1 MNTLIINSNTVGIV
15 YSNFFSSFMIFL
27 IASTVCGLTIWLT
40 SLKFRNYAA
49 NDNGS
54 LKYPNLMLFLL
65 IISVILNM
73 YISFVHVPHIKAY
86 FSDKDSEGRV
96 IIQLPV
102 NTQLVSIDKCGDY
115 DYMPMVAT
123 GFVPRKYIYKSNFTD
138 ITYIIEET
146 KGDTIEVLNI
156 ETN

>member
-27 IASTVCGLTIWLT
+27 ITSTLCGLTIWLY

-49 NDNGS
+49 NGNGS
-54 LKYPNLMLFLL
+54 LKYPKLTLLLL
-65 IISVILNM
+65 IISAILNI
-73 YISFVHVPHIKAY
+73 YISFVRVPHIKAY

-96 IIQLPV
+96 LIELPV
-102 NTQLVSIDKCGDY
+102 NTQLASIDDCGDY
-115 DYMPMVAT
+115 DYMPITAT
-123 GFVPRKYIYKSNFTD
+123 GFVPRKYIYKSNFTG
-138 ITYIIEET
+138 ITYKIEET
-146 KGDTIEVLNI
+146 KGNAIEVLNI